1 MNDTKNLSRKNKHRF
16 ITIVNLEMS
25 KRLLTTE
32 EIENILAGLPVPIGI
47 PPVIREFVKQKACAS
62 FRKQLSK
69 IQVYPALLDKVV
81 EFVHRKYATSLTPVG
96 EMIGILAAQS
106 MESFTQMTLNMF
118 HSAGLSEK
126 NVSLGLPRFEEI
138 MNATAN
144 PKIIGFSFYPLQNF
158 NNVETLRA
166 TIHIPEVQLG
176 MMTKRMIIEHQPIE
190 DPWYTLHNL
199 IFSTEYQKCEWRIRM
214 LMNSE
219 KMYRQSLTPQQIAK
233 EIERQLDTVFVV
245 CSPMSAETMIMD
257 VFVDTRGII
266 DTEKM
271 SQNEAER
278 TYLNDVVIK
287 ALRTLH
293 ISGIYG
299 VEAVYPK
306 EGKSGWYYEGNGGS
320 LIDLLSHP
328 ANDSTLT
335 INDHM
340 WDIYECLGIEAA
352 RSFLVEEI
360 LKVLSFDGTFV
371 NPKHV
376 MLLVDRMMMDG
387 GISSVNRYGMDR
399 AYFKPL
405 SKAAFEESVD
415 NLLRSGIHGETDDLK
430 GVSAAVM
437 TGNTPSIGGE
447 KVDILIDLSKL
458 EHIPEEEPEMI
469 EF

>member
-1 MNDTKNLSRKNKHRF
+1 MAKRF
-16 ITIVNLEMS
+16 
-25 KRLLTTE
+25 LTNE
-32 EIENILAGLPVPIGI
+32 EIEGILAGLPVSNGI
-47 PPVIREFVKQKACAS
+47 PPKIREFVKQKACAS

-69 IQVYPALLDKVV
+69 LQIYPALLNKVA
-81 EFVHRKYATSLTPVG
+81 EFVYQKYATSLTPVG

-144 PKIIGFSFYPLQNF
+144 PKIVGFTFYPLQDF
-158 NNVETLRA
+158 KSVETLQA
-166 TIHIPEVQLG
+166 TIHLPEVHLEG
-176 MMTKRMIIEHQPIE
+176 LTKRMMIEHRPSE
-190 DPWYTLHNL
+190 ESWYKLHDL
-199 IFSTEYQKCEWRIRM
+199 IFSTEYKKCEWRIRFF
-214 LMNSE
+214 MNPD
-219 KMYRQSLTPQQIAK
+219 KLYRQRLTPIQISR
-233 EIERQLDTVFVV
+233 EIERQLDTVFIV

-257 VFVDTRGII
+257 IFVDTDAINAVGN
-266 DTEKM
+266 M
-271 SQNEAER
+271 SKEESQK
-278 TYLNDVVIK
+278 TYLNEVVVK
-287 ALRTLH
+287 ALKTLH
-293 ISGIYG
+293 VSGIYG
-299 VEAVYPK
+299 IEAVYPK
-306 EGKSGWYYEGNGGS
+306 EGGNGWYYEGNGGS
-320 LIDLLSHP
+320 LVDLLSHP
-328 ANDSTLT
+328 ASDSTMT

-399 AYFKPL
+399 AHFKPL

-437 TGNTPSIGGE
+437 TGNAPSIGGE
-447 KVDILIDLSKL
+447 KVEILMDLSKL
-458 EHIPEEEPEMI
+458 KEIPEEEPEMI